1 MKIILSNIEFD
12 IFVERKN
19 IKNMYLRIK
28 KDGIYITCNY
38 LVPKSMIISFIK
50 NNEKTILDSY
60 SRVKKKEEKEKS
72 FYYLGK
78 KYDVIVM
85 NTITKIEFAEDRV
98 FVKSLTYLDTFLTNE
113 AKKVFNDRV
122 KVCYSMFDEEIPYPK
137 VIIGKMKRKWGYCNK
152 AENLIKLNFDLIKYP
167 IEEIDYVIVHELCH
181 FLEFN
186 HSKRFWGY
194 VKKYFPDYKTAMK
207 VLKEE

>member
-1 MKIILSNIEFD
+1 MKIILGNIEFD

-19 IKNMYLRIK
+19 NKNMYLRIK

-50 NNEKTILDSY
+50 NNEKTILDNY

-78 KYDVIVM
+78 RYDVIVM